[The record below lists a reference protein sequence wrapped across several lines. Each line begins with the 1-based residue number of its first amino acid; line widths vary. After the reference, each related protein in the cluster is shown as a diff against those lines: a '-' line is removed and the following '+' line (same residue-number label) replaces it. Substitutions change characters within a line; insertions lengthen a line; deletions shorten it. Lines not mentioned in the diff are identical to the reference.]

1 MSAPAAPAAPAPA
14 TETPKS
20 GGGGGAFWKI
30 IAVAFILAV
39 IGGECLFAFIY
50 VSSATDKISKTDA
63 PPADAEHAPAHDEH
77 AKPEDKAAHGGH
89 GGHGDKAEKKGGHG
103 GHGDKAA
110 DKKADHSASGPGPK
124 EHEVDLG
131 QFSLTTLQ
139 PASNTTL
146 LVDFHLFA
154 TVASENESLANELI
168 ERHKHRVR
176 DQVLTTVR
184 SAEIADLTDPGLGL
198 IKRQILEKTNRAL
211 GKPILQGVI
220 FSDFLVVEQ

>member
-1 MSAPAAPAAPAPA
+1 MSATAAPPAPAPA
-14 TETPKS
+14 TETPKA
-20 GGGGGAFWKI
+20 GGGAFWKI

-50 VSSATDKISKTDA
+50 VSSATDKVAKTDSA
-63 PPADAEHAPAHDEH
+63 PTDADHAPAHDDH
-77 AKPEDKAAHGGH
+77 AKADDHGGH
-89 GGHGDKAEKKGGHG
+89 GEKADKKGGHG
-103 GHGDKAA
+103 HEKKPEKGGHG
-110 DKKADHSASGPGPK
+110 ASGEGQK

-146 LVDFHLFA
+146 LVDFHLYG
-154 TVASENESLANELI
+154 TVGSESESLATELI

-198 IKRQILEKTNRAL
+198 LKRQILEKTNRAL

>member
-1 MSAPAAPAAPAPA
+1 MSANAAPAAPAPA
-14 TETPKS
+14 TETAKA
-20 GGGGGAFWKI
+20 GGGAFWKI
-30 IAVAFILAV
+30 IAVAFILTV

-50 VSSATDKISKTDA
+50 VSSATDKVAKTDSA
-63 PPADAEHAPAHDEH
+63 TTEAEHAPAHDEH
-77 AKPEDKAAHGGH
+77 AKTDDH
-89 GGHGDKAEKKGGHG
+89 GGHGDKGDKKGGHG
-103 GHGDKAA
+103 H
-110 DKKADHSASGPGPK
+110 DKKAEKGGHGASGEGAK

-146 LVDFHLFA
+146 LVDFHLYA
-154 TVASENESLANELI
+154 TVGSENESLATELI

>member
-1 MSAPAAPAAPAPA
+1 MSAPAAPPAAAPA
-14 TETPKS
+14 TDTPKA
-20 GGGGGAFWKI
+20 GGGAFWKI

-50 VSSATDKISKTDA
+50 VSSATDKMAKTDGPA
-63 PPADAEHAPAHDEH
+63 ADAEHAPAHDEH
-77 AKPEDKAAHGGH
+77 AKADDHGGH
-89 GGHGDKAEKKGGHG
+89 GGHGGGHGEKADKKGGHDKGHDKKPEAG
-103 GHGDKAA
+103 GHGAA
-110 DKKADHSASGPGPK
+110 GDGPK
-124 EHEVDLG
+124 EREVDLG

-146 LVDFHLFA
+146 LVDFHLFG
-154 TVASENESLANELI
+154 TVTSENEAMATELI

>member
-1 MSAPAAPAAPAPA
+1 MSATAAPAAPASA
-14 TETPKS
+14 IDTPKA
-20 GGGGGAFWKI
+20 GGGAFWKI

-50 VSSATDKISKTDA
+50 VSSATDKVAKTDA
-63 PPADAEHAPAHDEH
+63 APTEAEHASAHDEH
-77 AKPEDKAAHGGH
+77 AKTDDHGSHGGH
-89 GGHGDKAEKKGGHG
+89 GEKAEKKGGHG
-103 GHGDKAA
+103 HDKKSEKGGHG
-110 DKKADHSASGPGPK
+110 ASGEGAK

-131 QFSLTTLQ
+131 QFSLTILQ

-146 LVDFHLFA
+146 LVDFHLYG
-154 TVASENESLANELI
+154 TVGSDHETLTSDLI

-198 IKRQILEKTNRAL
+198 IKRQILERTNRAL
-211 GKPILQGVI
+211 GKPLLQGVI

>member
-1 MSAPAAPAAPAPA
+1 MSATAAPAAPATA
-14 TETPKS
+14 TDTPKA
-20 GGGGGAFWKI
+20 GGGAFWKI

-50 VSSATDKISKTDA
+50 VSSATDKVKSEAA
-63 PPADAEHAPAHDEH
+63 PAEAEHAPAHDDH
-77 AKPEDKAAHGGH
+77 AKADDHGAHGGH
-89 GGHGDKAEKKGGHG
+89 GEKAEKKGGHG
-103 GHGDKAA
+103 H
-110 DKKADHSASGPGPK
+110 DKKPEKGAHGASGDGAK
-124 EHEVDLG
+124 EREIDLG

-146 LVDFHLFA
+146 LVDFHLYG
-154 TVASENESLANELI
+154 TVNSENESLAGDLI

-211 GKPILQGVI
+211 GKPLLQGIV